1 MKTAGRQWKN
11 EKTEKT
17 EMRDWDLMQI
27 SGRKLRKEDSRRG
40 KKDKANIRRI
50 LTAAALLGLYI
61 LLCTGCGLM
70 QDE

>member
-40 KKDKANIRRI
+40 KKDKANIDRKSVV
-50 LTAAALLGLYI
+50 
-61 LLCTGCGLM
+61 
-70 QDE
+70 